1 MTQAPK
7 TPTKSPPPDTP
18 LIYSLMSRVMA
29 DIGAVGKNQTNAF
42 DKYKFRGIDDVYNA
56 VQPAMV
62 KHGVFCVPEVVEQH
76 VNQVQT
82 SQGKP
87 AMQVILRVQH
97 TFYAPDGSSVSA
109 ITLGEAMDRGDKAG
123 NKAMSA
129 AFKYALFET
138 FCIPTEEDKDTENH
152 SPEVGAQIKTPQP
165 TYTGGASDAL
175 INLVVTRRTAAGI
188 EVPHEDHLQFA
199 GMVLKSLCPDH
210 PAKQKWGYDELELAY
225 AALAAGKFNW
235 QTGERIPDAA

>member
-62 KHGVFCVPEVVEQH
+62 KHGVFCVPDVIEQH

-87 AMQVILRVQH
+87 AMQVILRVKH

-152 SPEVGAQIKTPQP
+152 SPQI
-165 TYTGGASDAL
+165 ASPKDAL
-175 INLVVTRRTAAGI
+175 LNLITTRRAAAGVTVSQA
-188 EVPHEDHLQFA
+188 EHRDFA
-199 GMVLKSLCPDH
+199 GRVLLARFPDH
-210 PAKQKWGYDELELAY
+210 PKGVGWSDAEVQAIHAELLA
-225 AALAAGKFNW
+225 GHFNW